1 MKKRRKGAYKKE
13 QPSIRTRDSMIHRD
27 LLLEDI
33 FQLIRESKLFSN
45 HTKFHKDL
53 ANAYKSGNEEILK
66 NYIWD
71 SQCELVEI
79 EKRAVM
85 NNFKFTTRIKKLKN
99 NLKDFKELT
108 DKWSNTKKEERHK
121 YDIEAEILLNRI
133 IGLTNDLLRWIGE
146 LKKKNID
153 EVLGPEI
160 E

>member
-1 MKKRRKGAYKKE
+1 
-13 QPSIRTRDSMIHRD
+13 MIHRD

-33 FQLIRESKLFSN
+33 FHLIYDSKLFGN
-45 HTKFHKDL
+45 IGRFHKDL
-53 ANAYKSGNEEILK
+53 ANAYIIRNEEILK

-85 NNFKFTTRIKKLKN
+85 NNFKFTARIKELRKN
-99 NLKDFKELT
+99 LENFKELT

-133 IGLTNDLLRWIGE
+133 SSSTNDLLRRIGE
-146 LKKKNID
+146 LRNKNID
-153 EVLGPEI
+153 EVLDPEQ

>member
-1 MKKRRKGAYKKE
+1 MKKRGKGAYKKE
-13 QPSIRTRDSMIHRD
+13 RPFIRTKESMIHRD

-33 FQLIRESKLFSN
+33 FRLILDSKLFGN
-45 HTKFHKDL
+45 IGRFHKDL
-53 ANAYKSGNEEILK
+53 ANAYKSGNEKILK

-85 NNFKFTTRIKKLKN
+85 NNFKFTARIKELRN
-99 NLKDFKELT
+99 NLENFKALT
-108 DKWSNTKKEERHK
+108 DKWSNTKKKERHK

-133 IGLTNDLLRWIGE
+133 SSFTNDLLRRIKE
-146 LKKKNID
+146 LQNENVE
-153 EVLGPEI
+153 EVLGPEK

>member
-1 MKKRRKGAYKKE
+1 MKKEKGTCKKKK
-13 QPSIRTRDSMIHRD
+13 PSIRTKDSMIHRD

-33 FQLIRESKLFSN
+33 FQLILDSKLFGN
-45 HTKFHKDL
+45 IGRFHKDL
-53 ANAYKSGNEEILK
+53 TNAYKLGNEKILK

-85 NNFKFTTRIKKLKN
+85 NNFKFTKRIREVKN
-99 NLKDFKELT
+99 NLRNFKELT

-121 YDIEAEILLNRI
+121 YDIEAEISLNRI
-133 IGLTNDLLRWIGE
+133 SSYTNDLLRRIKE
-146 LKKKNID
+146 LQNENVE
-153 EVLGPEI
+153 EVLGPEK

>member
-1 MKKRRKGAYKKE
+1 MKQRTYRTKE
-13 QPSIRTRDSMIHRD
+13 SIIHRD

-33 FQLIRESKLFSN
+33 FQLILDSKLFGN
-45 HTKFHKDL
+45 IGRFHKDL
-53 ANAYKSGNEEILK
+53 ANAYKSGNEKILK

-85 NNFKFTTRIKKLKN
+85 NNFRFTARIRELRI
-99 NLKDFKELT
+99 NLENFKELT

-121 YDIEAEILLNRI
+121 YDIEAEISLNRI
-133 IGLTNDLLRWIGE
+133 SSFTNDLLRRIKE
-146 LKKKNID
+146 LQNENVE
-153 EVLGPEI
+153 EVLGPEK